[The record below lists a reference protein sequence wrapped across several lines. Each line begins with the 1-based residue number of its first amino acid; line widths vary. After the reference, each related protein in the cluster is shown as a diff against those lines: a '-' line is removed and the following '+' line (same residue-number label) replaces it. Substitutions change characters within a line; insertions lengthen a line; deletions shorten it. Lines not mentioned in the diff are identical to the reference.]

1 MNEQEVKK
9 NLREAI
15 DKFCMLER
23 QLGHCV
29 GSSCECEFCPV
40 NRVYGMAEDFEEEEI
55 DEI

>member
-40 NRVYGMAEDFEEEEI
+40 NRVYGMAEDSEEEEN
-55 DEI
+55 D